1 MMHNF
6 EMNVWN
12 IKTEALFCKGKS
24 LLIYVGFYIPSILSM
39 VSYNFPIILNNFV
52 QYIYGVYSGW
62 PVLVFKL
69 YTKVCLT
76 SYNEPVDVLPP
87 RKF

>member
-12 IKTEALFCKGKS
+12 IKTEALFCKGIS

-39 VSYNFPIILNNFV
+39 VSYNFLIILNNFV
-52 QYIYGVYSGW
+52 QYIYGIYSGW